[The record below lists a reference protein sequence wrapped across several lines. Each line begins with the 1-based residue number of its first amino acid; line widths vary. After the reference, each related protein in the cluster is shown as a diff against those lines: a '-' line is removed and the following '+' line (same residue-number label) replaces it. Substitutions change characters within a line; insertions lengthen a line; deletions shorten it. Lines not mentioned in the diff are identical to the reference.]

1 MTREHKLS
9 LIIGF
14 AMVLI
19 VGILMSDHLSGAREA
34 KLVEIGLPDETAAPI
49 IRRQSTT
56 PALAASAPTDT
67 RPADRLTHIDDAPPA
82 TILSVPD
89 RTIASADDDSPTFI
103 DTVRDNVNQAM
114 NELRNGNG
122 PRPALQTE
130 TITMGQPIGEP
141 DVRDPATKLPVRV
154 HIVRKGETLWSIAEK
169 YYGTGFVH
177 QELLAFNRSRVRTVK
192 DISPGLN
199 LLIPDRSELGLAP
212 REQAPRAHASSTQAK
227 LAPPVAKMSPRT
239 YTVRKGDTLSEI
251 SQKLL
256 GTSKRWEEILSLND
270 DKLDEATD
278 IAIGMTLK
286 IPAR

>member
-34 KLVEIGLPDETAAPI
+34 KLVEIELPEESASPI
-49 IRRQSTT
+49 IRRQTT
-56 PALAASAPTDT
+56 APMLADAAPTNT
-67 RPADRLTHIDDAPPA
+67 RPADRLTHIDDTPSFERFDAPEQ
-82 TILSVPD
+82 TL
-89 RTIASADDDSPTFI
+89 ASADEQSPTFI
-103 DTVRDNVNQAM
+103 DSVRENVNNAM
-114 NELRNGNG
+114 SQLRNGNG

-141 DVRDPATKLPVRV
+141 EVRDPESKLPVRV
-154 HIVRKGETLWSIAEK
+154 HIVRRGETLWSIAER

-177 QELLAFNRSRVRTVK
+177 EDLLAYNRSRVRTVK

-212 REQAPRAHASSTQAK
+212 RTHASNTQSKIAPPAAKMAPRS
-227 LAPPVAKMSPRT
+227 

-256 GTSKRWEEILSLND
+256 GTSKRWEEILALND